1 MSDEKSLRER
11 LHTYRDTLDANSE
24 SRRLVRDAINEIEGT
39 RSLLREAQVLLR
51 TGMEKIAAIKGG
63 W

>member
-11 LHTYRDTLDANSE
+11 LHNYRDTLDVNSE
-24 SRRLVRDAINEIEGT
+24 ARRLVRDAINEIEGT
-39 RSLLREAQVLLR
+39 RSSLREAQVLLR
-51 TGMEKIAAIKGG
+51 IGMEKIAAIKGG

>member
-11 LHTYRDTLDANSE
+11 LHTYRDTLDPNSE
-24 SRRLVRDAINEIEGT
+24 ARRLVRDAINEIEGT
-39 RSLLREAQVLLR
+39 RSSLREAQVLLR